1 MSPTFNRTAL
11 SIRAI
16 RTATGFSQDE
26 VAAILRVTGST
37 ISEWERGKRRPYK
50 INKIAIEKLYNQVCV
65 NSLDLTEEQ
74 WGLLE
79 SPDPRQTRTVAPPC
93 TEPLPLVNWWIP
105 YGAIFS
111 IMAAAVAFG
120 LWVTQ

>member
-1 MSPTFNRTAL
+1 MKS
-11 SIRAI
+11 
-16 RTATGFSQDE
+16 
-26 VAAILRVTGST
+26 RVTGST

-79 SPDPRQTRTVAPPC
+79 SPDPRQTRTVSPPC

-111 IMAAAVAFG
+111 VMAAIVAFG
-120 LWVTQ
+120 LWITQ